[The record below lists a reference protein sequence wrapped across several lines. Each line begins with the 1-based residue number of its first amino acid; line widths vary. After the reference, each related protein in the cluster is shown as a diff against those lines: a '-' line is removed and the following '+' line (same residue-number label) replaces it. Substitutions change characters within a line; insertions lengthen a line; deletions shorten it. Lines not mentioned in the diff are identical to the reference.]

1 MTDIRRQIKDLE
13 KDSESQ
19 KEKLRDL
26 TEEIADAL
34 IGNSKFTPDI
44 LSMAIEKCKQ
54 KIVDNNAEIQ
64 ELRERLENQQEEL
77 AKIDYYSQF
86 VSWADEFD
94 KASLER
100 KRMIADELLS
110 EVSVGK
116 GYEVKILMNA
126 TYQQFMTA

>member
-1 MTDIRRQIKDLE
+1 MKTTTAREVALESKFKTQMTEIRRQIKDLE

-34 IGNSKFTPDI
+34 IGNSEFTPDI

-77 AKIDYYSQF
+77 AKIDYYYSQF
-86 VSWADEFD
+86 VSRAHDC
-94 KASLER
+94 
-100 KRMIADELLS
+100 
-110 EVSVGK
+110 
-116 GYEVKILMNA
+116 
-126 TYQQFMTA
+126 

>member
-1 MTDIRRQIKDLE
+1 MKTTTAREVALESKIKTQMTDIRRQIKDLE

-34 IGNSKFTPDI
+34 IGNSEFTPDI

-77 AKIDYYSQF
+77 AKIDYYYSQF
-86 VSWADEFD
+86 VSRAHDC
-94 KASLER
+94 
-100 KRMIADELLS
+100 
-110 EVSVGK
+110 
-116 GYEVKILMNA
+116 
-126 TYQQFMTA
+126 